1 MQTTGE
7 QLQRLLH
14 WLMGNPAG
22 LKLNSALAHFL
33 GHFFLYH
40 VYLWIG
46 KWKLVILSQWLNL
59 KACALGGG
67 ILVQNKAIIKIMHMP
82 ECLKTW
88 GPMGLPSLSP
98 QKLRQYFTT
107 DEKSQMAHGGG
118 GNLILIWVC
127 GFQFLFRGD
136 HFRFYFVV
144 TTSGSF
150 FVLTP
155 SGSFFVVVIH

>member
-46 KWKLVILSQWLNL
+46 KWKLLTPGCLSQWLNFG
-59 KACALGGG
+59 ACALVG
-67 ILVQNKAIIKIMHMP
+67 VF
-82 ECLKTW
+82 CFVFVFYKTR
-88 GPMGLPSLSP
+88 L
-98 QKLRQYFTT
+98 
-107 DEKSQMAHGGG
+107 
-118 GNLILIWVC
+118 
-127 GFQFLFRGD
+127 
-136 HFRFYFVV
+136 
-144 TTSGSF
+144 
-150 FVLTP
+150 
-155 SGSFFVVVIH
+155 